1 MSNSN
6 RNYRDILHE
15 KRPPLPH
22 NHPPMSH
29 HDRAAQFAPFSP
41 LTGHGSALDQTAQRH
56 AQSLEPQ
63 YTPISEQGDLEEE

>member
-6 RNYRDILHE
+6 QNYQDIIQLQ
-15 KRPPLPH
+15 RPPLPH
-22 NHPPMSH
+22 NQPPMSLS
-29 HDRAAQFAPFSP
+29 DRAGQFAPFSP

-63 YTPISEQGDLEEE
+63 YIPVSDTGDLE